1 MDWFAAPDYWL
12 SRLLVQRLLAAV
24 YLTGFI
30 AAAAQFR
37 ALIGE
42 DGMLPVPR
50 FTARV
55 PFRQSPGLF
64 HLHYS
69 DRFFAAVAWSGAA
82 LAAAVTAG
90 LADAVPLWASILLWA
105 VLWALYL
112 SVVNVGQTWYSFGW
126 ESLLL
131 EAGFLAA
138 FLGNADTAPPTLVLW
153 LMRWLVFRVEFGAGL
168 IKLRGDSC
176 WRDLT
181 CLRYHHETQPMPGP
195 LSWFFHHLPDPLH
208 RVEAA
213 ANHVVQLAVP
223 VCLLLPQPV
232 ASYAACAVIATQ
244 LWLIASGNFAW
255 LNWLTVTLA
264 LAAVEPARLG
274 LPVHT
279 PDRPGAPLWY
289 EALVIA
295 LTVAVVVLSYWPV
308 RNMVSRG
315 QAMNR
320 SFNRLHLV
328 NTYGA
333 FGSVNRLR
341 QEVVVEGTDEAVL
354 TPQTVWREY
363 GFKGKPGDV
372 RRLPRQYAPYHL
384 RLDWLMW
391 FAGISPGYARPWF
404 LPFVARLLAGDRA
417 TLRLLRHNPFP
428 DAPPTHVRATL
439 YLYRFTDW
447 RELRETGAWWHR
459 TALHE
464 YLAPVDLHAVGRA
477 GYRPPPGRPGR
488 GVREI
493 PLERPRR
500 PGRHPGRNPVQRPA
514 HRPGPPGEPG
524 AVHPPRPAPDHPGG
538 PPE

>member
-12 SRLLVQRLLAAV
+12 SRLLVQRLLAGL
-24 YLTGFI
+24 YLIGFV

-37 ALIGE
+37 ALIGT

-55 PFRQSPGLF
+55 PFRRSPGIF

-82 LAAAVTAG
+82 LSAAVAAG
-90 LADAVPLWASILLWA
+90 LGDAVPLWASILLWA
-105 VLWALYL
+105 ALWLLYL
-112 SVVNVGQTWYSFGW
+112 SIVNVGQTWYSFGW

-131 EAGFLAA
+131 EAGSLAV
-138 FLGNADTAPPTLVLW
+138 FLGNADTAPPTPVLW

-208 RVEAA
+208 RVEVA
-213 ANHVVQLAVP
+213 ANHFVQLVVP
-223 VCLLLPQPV
+223 IGLLLPQPV
-232 ASYAACAVIATQ
+232 ATYAACAVVATQ

-255 LNWLTVTLA
+255 LNWLTVVLA
-264 LAAVEPARLG
+264 LAAVEPGRLG
-274 LPVHT
+274 LPRHAH
-279 PDRPGAPLWY
+279 DFPGAPVWY
-289 EALVIA
+289 QVLV
-295 LTVAVVVLSYWPV
+295 TAVTAAVLVLSYWPV
-308 RNMVSRG
+308 RNMLSRG
-315 QAMNR
+315 QVMNR

-354 TPQTVWREY
+354 TPHTVWREY

-391 FAGISPGYARPWF
+391 FAGISPAYARPWF
-404 LPFVARLLAGDRA
+404 LPFVARLLTGDRA

-439 YLYRFTDW
+439 YLYRFTGW

-464 YLAPVDLHAVGRA
+464 YLAPVDLLTLGRA
-477 GYRPPPGRPGR
+477 GFRPPLGRPAR
-488 GVREI
+488 GVRDV
-493 PLERPRR
+493 PLDRLRRRPRPPRAERSGDR
-500 PGRHPGRNPVQRPA
+500 PGD
-514 HRPGPPGEPG
+514 RPGGPSG
-524 AVHPPRPAPDHPGG
+524 HPHGPAPDHPGG
-538 PPE
+538 PPG